1 MNIAMNKWEEYQAK
15 LLTFDF
21 TQVDTTEVD
30 ENSIE
35 DIVHD

>member
-1 MNIAMNKWEEYQAK
+1 MNVGQEKWQAIQDK
-15 LLTFDF
+15 IKTFDF

-35 DIVHD
+35 EVIV